1 MMDASLR
8 NLAPREHDRV
18 DELLKKYPCEYPNAA
33 THLQVV
39 KIFKDRTK
47 YLELLEK
54 LELFIIRSAGY
65 NFIIKNIPE
74 FAQLRETEETT
85 RVGREEIWETLDQFG
100 NLLSLEFMRGI
111 AYAKFDDP
119 EPCHSLINN
128 MQMGHN
134 IIHTKIC

>member
-1 MMDASLR
+1 MDPSLR
-8 NLAPREHDRV
+8 NLAPHEHDRIN
-18 DELLKKYPCEYPNAA
+18 ELLKKYPCEYPKAA
-33 THLQVV
+33 THIQVV
-39 KIFKDRTK
+39 KIFKDRVK

-54 LELFIIRSAGY
+54 LELFIIRSAGF

-74 FAQLRETEETT
+74 FAQLRETGETT
-85 RVGREEIWETLDQFG
+85 RVGREELWETLDQFG
-100 NLLSLEFMRGI
+100 NLMSLEFIRGI

-119 EPCHSLINN
+119 ETCHSLINN

>member
-1 MMDASLR
+1 MDSSLR

-18 DELLKKYPCEYPNAA
+18 FELLKRYPCDYPTTAS
-33 THLQVV
+33 LQVI
-39 KIFKDRTK
+39 KIFKDRLK
-47 YLELLEK
+47 YLEFLEK
-54 LELFIIRSAGY
+54 FELFIIRSAGF

-74 FAQLRETEETT
+74 FAQLRETGDTT
-85 RVGREEIWETLDQFG
+85 RIGREEMWETLDQFG
-100 NLLSLEFMRGI
+100 NLTSLEFMRGI